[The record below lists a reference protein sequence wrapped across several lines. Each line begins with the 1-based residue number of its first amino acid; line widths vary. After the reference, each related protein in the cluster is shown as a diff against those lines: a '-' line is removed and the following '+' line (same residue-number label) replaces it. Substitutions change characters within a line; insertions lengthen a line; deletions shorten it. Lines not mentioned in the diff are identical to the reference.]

1 MQTLEAKNLNTD
13 NPLASERITPP
24 VITEKK
30 LKPHQKEL
38 LEYYLKAK
46 ESKGFIS
53 FPNPDSVRNDLI
65 GTQDELKSSFL
76 LPNGQPLDD
85 DVSIGLPSGTCINP
99 KLLGLEYSAKD
110 NGYWLLFTAENK
122 EGETQES
129 WVLVSEDKSGK
140 EAIKSL

>member
-24 VITEKK
+24 VITEKI

-53 FPNPDSVRNDLI
+53 FPNPDSVRKDLI
-65 GTQDELKSSFL
+65 CYGSLQSSFL
-76 LPNGQPLDD
+76 LPNGER
-85 DVSIGLPSGTCINP
+85 VGKGAYIGLTNDCKNHKLPSEAKAEKTDKRGG
-99 KLLGLEYSAKD
+99 KSADTKP
-110 NGYWLLFTAENK
+110 
-122 EGETQES
+122 
-129 WVLVSEDKSGK
+129 
-140 EAIKSL
+140 

>member
-24 VITEKK
+24 VIPESK

-53 FPNPDSVRNDLI
+53 FPNPDSVRKDLI
-65 GTQDELKSSFL
+65 TGGGRLQKSFL
-76 LPNGQPLDD
+76 LPNGEPLEERG
-85 DVSIGLPSGTCINP
+85 VGIGLPYPCENP

-110 NGYWLLFTAENK
+110 NGYWLLFTGDNDK
-122 EGETQES
+122 GETQES
-129 WVLVSEDKSGK
+129 WVLV
-140 EAIKSL
+140 